1 MCFCGLFWLRNA
13 ANLKGPTDYS
23 RLLYYKRSKR
33 LLLAVCIP
41 RSMAIPI
48 AILDCD
54 LLLHGR
60 GSKILDRFDLD
71 SVSDNFLLTN
81 FGFPRDFILYL
92 VDLLREALCRRT
104 QRSRAISPEVQ
115 VLAALGF
122 YTSGSF
128 QTSMG
133 DTIGISQASMSR
145 CVSNVTRALVEKA
158 PQFITFN
165 REPSFEEF
173 ERVAGFPGVLGVLDC
188 VQVAIK
194 APNSEDS
201 TYVNKK
207 GFHSVACQL
216 VCDAR
221 GLLLSTETH
230 WPGGLEDTIVLE
242 RSAVHKHLQDN
253 KEGWLLGDGRYPL
266 RKWLMTPVERPESP
280 AEFQYNLA
288 HVATHEIVDRTFRAI
303 QTRFRCLD
311 GTKGYLQYSPE
322 KSSSILLACCVL
334 HNISLQSGLD
344 AWTLERTEPLEQPK
358 ILDQKPEDRDSEAEE
373 LRKQIIHKHFS

>member
-1 MCFCGLFWLRNA
+1 
-13 ANLKGPTDYS
+13 
-23 RLLYYKRSKR
+23 
-33 LLLAVCIP
+33 
-41 RSMAIPI
+41 MAIPI

-60 GSKILDRFDLD
+60 GHKTLDRFDLD
-71 SVSDNFLLTN
+71 SVSDTILLTQ
-81 FGFPRDFILYL
+81 FGFPREFILYL
-92 VDLLREALCRRT
+92 VELLRDDLCRRT
-104 QRSRAISPEVQ
+104 LRSRAISPEVQ

-145 CVSNVTRALVEKA
+145 CVSNVTKALVEKA

-165 REPSFEEF
+165 RYKLELTFQEF
-173 ERVAGFPGVLGVLDC
+173 QRVAGFPGVLGVLDC

-201 TYVNKK
+201 SYVNKK

-221 GLLLSTETH
+221 GLLLSAETH
-230 WPGGLEDTIVLE
+230 WPGGLKDTDVLE
-242 RSAVHKHLQDN
+242 RSALHKQLQDFE
-253 KEGWLLGDGRYPL
+253 KETETHSGDCRYPL
-266 RKWLMTPVERPESP
+266 RKWLMTPVYSPESP
-280 AEFQYNLA
+280 AEFRYNLA
-288 HVATHEIVDRTFRAI
+288 HTATHEIVDRTFRAI

-311 GTKGYLQYSPE
+311 GTKGYLMLQRGVRPSCWPAV
-322 KSSSILLACCVL
+322 SSTMPPCS
-334 HNISLQSGLD
+334 
-344 AWTLERTEPLEQPK
+344 
-358 ILDQKPEDRDSEAEE
+358 RD
-373 LRKQIIHKHFS
+373 

>member
-1 MCFCGLFWLRNA
+1 
-13 ANLKGPTDYS
+13 
-23 RLLYYKRSKR
+23 
-33 LLLAVCIP
+33 
-41 RSMAIPI
+41 MAIPI

-60 GSKILDRFDLD
+60 GHKTLDRFDLG
-71 SVSDNFLLTN
+71 SVPDTVLLSQ
-81 FGFPRDFILYL
+81 FGFPREFILYL
-92 VDLLREALCRRT
+92 VELLREALCRRT

-165 REPSFEEF
+165 RDPSSTEQFQ
-173 ERVAGFPGVLGVLDC
+173 RVAGLPGVLGVLDY
-188 VQVAIK
+188 VQVTIK

-201 TYVNKK
+201 SYVNKK
-207 GFHSVACQL
+207 GFHSVGCQL

-221 GLLLSTETH
+221 GLLLSAETH
-230 WPGGLEDTIVLE
+230 WPGGLRDTDVLE
-242 RSAVHKHLQDN
+242 RSALRKQLQDTE
-253 KEGWLLGDGRYPL
+253 EGWLLGDRRYPL
-266 RKWLMTPVERPESP
+266 RKWLMTPVDCPESP

-288 HVATHEIVDRTFRAI
+288 HTATHEIVDRTFRAI

-322 KSSSILLACCVL
+322 RSSSILLACCVL
-334 HNISLQSGLD
+334 HNASLQSGLD
-344 AWTLERTEPLEQPK
+344 AWTLERTDPLEQPES
-358 ILDQKPEDRDSEAEE
+358 LEQRPEDRDSQAED
-373 LRKQIIHKHFS
+373 LRKQLILKHFS

>member
-1 MCFCGLFWLRNA
+1 
-13 ANLKGPTDYS
+13 
-23 RLLYYKRSKR
+23 
-33 LLLAVCIP
+33 
-41 RSMAIPI
+41 MAISI

-60 GSKILDRFDLD
+60 GHKTLDRFDLD
-71 SVSDNFLLTN
+71 SVPDNFLLTQ

-92 VDLLREALCRRT
+92 VELLREALCRRT

-158 PQFITFN
+158 AQFITFN
-165 REPSFEEF
+165 NRDPSSREQSFQEF
-173 ERVAGFPGVLGVLDC
+173 QRVAGFPGVLGVLDC
-188 VQVAIK
+188 VQVLLHDRVLSTSSSSGGRNLIPLFLPLQVAIK

-201 TYVNKK
+201 SYVNKK

-221 GLLLSTETH
+221 GLLLSAETH
-230 WPGGLEDTIVLE
+230 WPGGLRDTVVLE
-242 RSAVHKHLQDN
+242 RSGLRKQLQDT
-253 KEGWLLGDGRYPL
+253 EDGWLLGDGRYPI
-266 RKWLMTPVERPESP
+266 RKWLMTPVDCPESP
-280 AEFQYNLA
+280 AEFRYNLA
-288 HVATHEIVDRTFRAI
+288 HTETHEIVDRTFRAI

-322 KSSSILLACCVL
+322 RSSSILLACCVL
-334 HNISLQSGLD
+334 HNASLQSGLD
-344 AWTLERTEPLEQPK
+344 AWTLERTEPLEQPGGLK
-358 ILDQKPEDRDSEAEE
+358 QRPEDRDTQAED
-373 LRKQIIHKHFS
+373 LRKQLILKHFS

>member
-1 MCFCGLFWLRNA
+1 
-13 ANLKGPTDYS
+13 
-23 RLLYYKRSKR
+23 
-33 LLLAVCIP
+33 
-41 RSMAIPI
+41 MAISI

-60 GSKILDRFDLD
+60 GHKTLDRFDLD
-71 SVSDNFLLTN
+71 SVSDNFLLTQ

-92 VDLLREALCRRT
+92 VELLRESLCRRT

-165 REPSFEEF
+165 RDPSSREQYFQEF
-173 ERVAGFPGVLGVLDC
+173 QRVAGFPGVLGVLDC

-201 TYVNKK
+201 SYVNKK
-207 GFHSVACQL
+207 GFHSVGCQL
-216 VCDAR
+216 VCNAR
-221 GLLLSTETH
+221 GLLLSAETH
-230 WPGGLEDTIVLE
+230 WPGGLRDIDVLE
-242 RSAVHKHLQDN
+242 RSALYKQLQETE
-253 KEGWLLGDGRYPL
+253 EGWLLGDRRYPL
-266 RKWLMTPVERPESP
+266 RKWLMTPVDCPESP

-288 HVATHEIVDRTFRAI
+288 HTATHEIVDRTFRAI

-322 KSSSILLACCVL
+322 RSSSILLACCVL
-334 HNISLQSGLD
+334 HNASLQSGLD
-344 AWTLERTEPLEQPK
+344 AWTLERTNPLEQPES
-358 ILDQKPEDRDSEAEE
+358 LEQRPEDRDSQAED
-373 LRKQIIHKHFS
+373 LRKELVLKHFS

>member
-1 MCFCGLFWLRNA
+1 
-13 ANLKGPTDYS
+13 
-23 RLLYYKRSKR
+23 
-33 LLLAVCIP
+33 
-41 RSMAIPI
+41 MAIPI

-60 GSKILDRFDLD
+60 GHKTLDRFDLD
-71 SVSDNFLLTN
+71 SVSDNFLLTQ
-81 FGFPRDFILYL
+81 FGFPRGFILYL
-92 VDLLREALCRRT
+92 VELLREGLCRRT

-158 PQFITFN
+158 PQFIMFN
-165 REPSFEEF
+165 SREQSFQEF
-173 ERVAGFPGVLGVLDC
+173 QRVAGFPGVLGVLDC

-201 TYVNKK
+201 SYVNKK

-216 VCDAR
+216 VSDAR
-221 GLLLSTETH
+221 GLLLSAETH
-230 WPGGLEDTIVLE
+230 WPGGLQDTAVLE
-242 RSAVHKHLQDN
+242 KSALYKHMQDT
-253 KEGWLLGDGRYPL
+253 EQGWLLGDSRYPL
-266 RKWLMTPVERPESP
+266 RKWLMTPVDCPESP
-280 AEFQYNLA
+280 SEFRYNLA
-288 HVATHEIVDRTFRAI
+288 HTATREIVDRTFRAI

-322 KSSSILLACCVL
+322 RSSSILLACCVL
-334 HNISLQSGLD
+334 HNASLQSGLD

-358 ILDQKPEDRDSEAEE
+358 SLNQRPEDRDSQAEE
-373 LRKQIIHKHFS
+373 LRRQLIFKHFS